1 MPVDASIVFA
11 PRFTTLVGAKAVT
24 TLALDVSGF
33 TGAQFQVWRGPIRV
47 STPGSEQF
55 SIEFEESLDTE
66 TWVLGPSTP
75 QSFVISEN
83 QVHFFSYNFRLRWFR
98 LKMTLAGTGPMVSMW
113 AEGLLRGGGGGAWP
127 TQGASGPA
135 RRPAPRPISAWRTS
149 RSSRRRSRSSAAS
162 ERAGFPAC
170 SAANSRTR
178 DEVNM
183 ERSSEPP
190 IDRIV
195 LLPRYSALVG
205 ATTFKLA
212 PI

>member
-135 RRPAPRPISAWRTS
+135 SAG
-149 RSSRRRSRSSAAS
+149 A
-162 ERAGFPAC
+162 
-170 SAANSRTR
+170 AANLGMANVSI
-178 DEVNM
+178 VA
-183 ERSSEPP
+183 PP
-190 IDRIV
+190 VPVIGRIGAGR
-195 LLPRYSALVG
+195 LPRV
-205 ATTFKLA
+205 
-212 PI
+212 